1 MMPHIQDVCIQ
12 VLQLSY
18 IVTIKVER
26 STQMWST
33 SIEIKYIIVE
43 LKSKYFIPKTKHWI
57 VQMNML

>member
-1 MMPHIQDVCIQ
+1 MHPCVTN
-12 VLQLSY
+12 VY
-18 IVTIKVER
+18 IVTIKVEG

-33 SIEIKYIIVE
+33 LVEIKYIIVE